1 MPLSKFDLSVIERSG
16 PAYLIGVDEA
26 GRGPLAGPVTAAA
39 AFIPPGARP
48 HLKEV
53 NDSKKLSEKKR
64 EALLAVMRGSGVRF
78 GFGFASPR
86 VIDERNIL
94 NATFAAMSSAVARLA
109 AELGAARADMLVL
122 VDGPHKIR
130 GLPFDQEPV
139 VNGDARSLSIAAAS
153 IFAKVVRDRWM
164 LALDR
169 RWPGYDF
176 AVHKGYGTKAHMR
189 LLNSLGPCPEHRF
202 SYEPVKQAL
211 AARSGGAE

>member
-1 MPLSKFDLSVIERSG
+1 MPLLKFDLSIIERSG

-39 AFIPPGARP
+39 AFIPLTAYP

-64 EALLAVMRGSGVRF
+64 GALLSVMRAAGVRF
-78 GFGFASPR
+78 GFGFALPR
-86 VIDERNIL
+86 KIDDINIL
-94 NATFAAMSSAVARLA
+94 NATFTAMVCAVDRLA
-109 AELGAARADMLVL
+109 AALGLAEPDALVL

-130 GLPFDQEPV
+130 GLSFAQEAIID
-139 VNGDARSLSIAAAS
+139 GDAKSLSIAAAS

-176 AVHKGYGTKAHMR
+176 AGHKGYGTKSHMGF
-189 LLNSLGPCPEHRF
+189 LNSLGPCPEHRLSF
-202 SYEPVKQAL
+202 APVRKAL
-211 AARSGGAE
+211 TIRAEAA

>member
-1 MPLSKFDLSVIERSG
+1 MPLSKFDLSIIKRSG

-39 AFIPPGARP
+39 AFIPLAAYP

-64 EALLAVMRGSGVRF
+64 EALLSVMRAAGVRF
-78 GFGFASPR
+78 GFGFAPPR
-86 VIDERNIL
+86 VIDGLNIL
-94 NATFAAMSSAVARLA
+94 NATFSAMAAAAGRLA
-109 AELGAARADMLVL
+109 AGLAVSEPDVLVL

-130 GLPFDQEPV
+130 GLSFAQEAV
-139 VNGDARSLSIAAAS
+139 VDGDARSLSIAAAS

-176 AVHKGYGTKAHMR
+176 AGHKGYGTKTHMEF
-189 LLNSLGPCPEHRF
+189 LNRLGPCPEHRRSF
-202 SYEPVKQAL
+202 APVRKAL
-211 AARSGGAE
+211 AARA

>member
-1 MPLSKFDLSVIERSG
+1 MPLSKFDLSVIERSA

-39 AFIPPGARP
+39 AFIPLCAYP

-64 EALLAVMRGSGVRF
+64 EALLAAMRTAGVRF

-86 VIDERNIL
+86 EIDGLNIL
-94 NATFAAMSSAVARLA
+94 NATFAAMVSAVNRLA
-109 AELGAARADMLVL
+109 AGLGAAGPAALVL

-130 GLPFDQEPV
+130 GLSFAQETV
-139 VNGDARSLSIAAAS
+139 VGGDAKSLSIAAAS

-169 RWPGYDF
+169 RWPGYGF
-176 AVHKGYGTKAHMR
+176 AGHKGYGTKAHMGF
-189 LLNSLGPCPEHRF
+189 LNSLGPCPEHRLSF
-202 SYEPVKQAL
+202 APVRKSL
-211 AARSGGAE
+211 GARTA

>member
-1 MPLSKFDLSVIERSG
+1 MPLSKFDLSVIERSA

-39 AFIPPGARP
+39 AFIPLAAYP

-64 EALLAVMRGSGVRF
+64 EALLAVMRSYGVRF

-86 VIDERNIL
+86 EIDELNIL
-94 NATFAAMSSAVARLA
+94 NATFSAMASAVGRLTSV
-109 AELGAARADMLVL
+109 LGALESNTLVM

-130 GLPFDQEPV
+130 GLTFSQETV
-139 VNGDARSLSIAAAS
+139 VGGDARSLSIAAAS

-176 AVHKGYGTKAHMR
+176 SVHKGYGTKAHMGF
-189 LLNSLGPCPEHRF
+189 LNSLGPCPEHRRSF
-202 SYEPVKQAL
+202 APVRKAL
-211 AARSGGAE
+211 ESRAVAA

>member
-1 MPLSKFDLSVIERSG
+1 MPLSKFDLSVIERSA

-39 AFIPPGARP
+39 AFIPLCAYP

-64 EALLAVMRGSGVRF
+64 EALLAAMRTAGVRF

-86 VIDERNIL
+86 EIDGLNIL
-94 NATFAAMSSAVARLA
+94 NATFTAMGSAVARLA
-109 AELGAARADMLVL
+109 AELGADKADTLVL

-130 GLPFDQEPV
+130 GLTFVQEAV
-139 VNGDARSLSIAAAS
+139 VGGDARSLSIAAAS

-176 AVHKGYGTKAHMR
+176 AAHKGYGTKAHMR
-189 LLNSLGPCPEHRF
+189 LLNSLGPCPEHRL
-202 SYEPVKQAL
+202 SYEPVKKAL
-211 AARSGGAE
+211 AAMSAGNE